1 MNVLLLTDKL
11 IVGGAETY
19 FCKLENHLAHRNL
32 TFYYGAAE
40 GELQSRLLHQ
50 DKFVKLTRHSHRRN
64 YRTLSRFIKKHAIK
78 VIHANSL
85 RMLGYGILLK
95 HFCKWDI
102 QLVYTKHNV
111 TILEKKMPFLF
122 TKLLNTYVKRI
133 ITVSQFERDSLVM
146 LGVNP
151 QRIQTIHNG
160 VDLQQFPLKKAGQAS
175 PIHVGILARLSDEKN
190 HELFIEIAEK
200 MKDDKPFRFF
210 IGGDGPEKD
219 HLQQLITH
227 KRLEDHVVM
236 CGEIKDPEAFI
247 KDMDVMLVTS
257 KREVFPMVVIE
268 SMAVG
273 TPVVSIDRGGIKEAV
288 RDGVTGHLIPRHSA
302 DLFKEKITQL
312 FSNPRLQSHIVK
324 NSRERVEQDFS
335 LDQMVKKT
343 LQEYLFIAEETK
355 KFSSVVLNKE

>member
-32 TFYYGAAE
+32 TFYYGAAT

-50 DKFVKLTRHSHRRN
+50 DKYVELTRHSHGRN
-64 YRTLSRFIKKHAIK
+64 FMTLYRFIKKHSIK

-95 HFCKWDI
+95 HFCEWDI
-102 QLVYTKHNV
+102 QLIYTKHNV
-111 TILEKKMPFLF
+111 TILEKKMPLLF
-122 TKLLNTYVKRI
+122 SKLLNTYVKRI
-133 ITVSQFERDSLVM
+133 ITVSQFERDSLVL

-160 VDLQQFPLKKAGQAS
+160 VDLQQFPFKKAGQTS
-175 PIHVGILARLSDEKN
+175 PIHVGILARLSEEKN
-190 HELFIEIAEK
+190 HELFIEVAEK
-200 MKDDKPFRFF
+200 MKNERQFRFF

-219 HLQQLITH
+219 YLQQLITR
-227 KRLEDHVVM
+227 KRLEDQVVM
-236 CGEIKDPEAFI
+236 CGEIEHPETFI
-247 KDMDVMLVTS
+247 KEMDVMLVTS

-273 TPVVSIDRGGIKEAV
+273 TPVVSIDCGGIKEAV
-288 RDGVTGHLIPRHSA
+288 TDGVTGYLIPQHSA
-302 DLFKEKITQL
+302 DLFKDKITSL
-312 FSNPRLQSHIVK
+312 FSSTALYSHIVK
-324 NSRERVEQDFS
+324 SSRERVEERFS
-335 LDQMVKKT
+335 LDQMVEKT
-343 LQEYLFIAEETK
+343 VREYLFITEGTK